1 MSRSAKLSGFRAGLE
16 KLSARERLL
25 AALILAAALALWATM
40 LLRDLAATR
49 ERLATVESARMAQDA
64 WLNAAPVIDKAL
76 AAKSSGLAVARS
88 LDAEAVMGRLEKLL
102 AKAGLAAESS
112 RPLTRE
118 AGPCRAH
125 TVSLRTESATM
136 AQLIAFRRALDA
148 SGLPMAITALE
159 LESSDS
165 RDTSLLRARI
175 DITALQPKEDAR

>member
-1 MSRSAKLSGFRAGLE
+1 MSFAKKLSGLRAGLE
-16 KLSARERLL
+16 KLSARERML
-25 AALILAAALALWATM
+25 AALILAAVLAIWATM
-40 LLRDLAATR
+40 LLRDFAATR

-76 AAKSSGLAVARS
+76 AAKSQNLAAARS

-102 AKAGLAAESS
+102 AKAGLSAESS

-118 AGPCRAH
+118 AGPCLAH
-125 TVSLRTESATM
+125 AVSLQAESATM

-159 LESSDS
+159 LESSES
-165 RDTSLLRARI
+165 RDPSLLRARI
-175 DITALQPKEDAR
+175 DITALQPR

>member
-1 MSRSAKLSGFRAGLE
+1 MSLADKFSGLRSGFE

-25 AALILAAALALWATM
+25 AASIISAVLAIWATM
-40 LLRDLAATR
+40 LLRDFAATR
-49 ERLATVESARMAQDA
+49 ERLATAESAGMAQDA
-64 WLNAAPVIDKAL
+64 WLNTAPVIDKAL
-76 AAKSSGLAVARS
+76 ASKSQNLDAART
-88 LDAEAVMGRLEKLL
+88 LDAEGVMGRLEKLL
-102 AKAGLAAESS
+102 AKAGLSAESS

-125 TVSLRTESATM
+125 TVSLRAESATM

-165 RDTSLLRARI
+165 RDNGLLRARI
-175 DITALQPKEDAR
+175 DITALQPK